1 MRMSAIIE
9 LTPRLEQVAEYI
21 PAGESV
27 IDIGTDHAYLPLSV
41 ILSGKCPS
49 AIAADV
55 RPGPLEAARKHIQE
69 CQAEERVTVRLSNGL
84 DAFLPEEL
92 ECVVMAGMGGRL
104 IAELITRA
112 GNQGRLTCC
121 HTLVLQPQSEPD
133 RVRRALHET
142 GWQIQKEAM
151 IEDRGKFYVVMQAL
165 PGQECYSEEEY
176 EYGRRLFELRDPVF
190 YRVLTEHTEK
200 ERKIIAALQERNDAS
215 ETVRRRLK
223 VLEDTICREER
234 MLRAWDAQ

>member
-1 MRMSAIIE
+1 MRMSASIE

-41 ILSGKCPS
+41 ILSGKCPR

-69 CQAEERVTVRLSNGL
+69 CQAEEKVAVRLSNGL

-92 ECVVMAGMGGRL
+92 ECVVMAGMGGHL
-104 IAELITRA
+104 IAELIARA
-112 GNQGRLTCC
+112 GDQGRLACC

-133 RVRRALHET
+133 RVRRALHEA
-142 GWQIQKEAM
+142 GWQIKKEAM
-151 IEDRGKFYVVMQAL
+151 TEDRGKFYVVMQAV
-165 PGQECYSEEEY
+165 PGQERYSEEEY

-190 YRVLTEHTEK
+190 YRVLTARTEK
-200 ERKIIAALQERNDAS
+200 DRKIRTALQERDNAS
-215 ETVRRRLK
+215 ETVRLRLK
-223 VLEDTICREER
+223 ELDNMIRLEER

>member
-1 MRMSAIIE
+1 MRMSASIE

-41 ILSGKCPS
+41 ILSGKCPR

-69 CQAEERVTVRLSNGL
+69 CQVEEKVAVRLSNGL

-92 ECVVMAGMGGRL
+92 ECVVMAGMGGHL
-104 IAELITRA
+104 IAELIARA
-112 GNQGRLTCC
+112 GDQGRLACC

-133 RVRRALHET
+133 RVRRALHEA
-142 GWQIQKEAM
+142 GWQIKKEAM
-151 IEDRGKFYVVMQAL
+151 TEDRGKFYVVMQAV
-165 PGQECYSEEEY
+165 PGQERYSEEEY

-190 YRVLTEHTEK
+190 YRVLTARTEK
-200 ERKIIAALQERNDAS
+200 DRKIRTALQERDNAS
-215 ETVRRRLK
+215 ETVRLRLK
-223 VLEDTICREER
+223 ELDNMIRLEER

>member
-1 MRMSAIIE
+1 MRMSASIE

-41 ILSGKCPS
+41 ILSGKCPR

-69 CQAEERVTVRLSNGL
+69 CQAEEKVAVRLSNGL

-92 ECVVMAGMGGRL
+92 ECVVMAGMGGHL
-104 IAELITRA
+104 IAELIARA
-112 GNQGRLTCC
+112 GDQGRLACC

-133 RVRRALHET
+133 RVRRALHEA
-142 GWQIQKEAM
+142 GWQIKKEAM
-151 IEDRGKFYVVMQAL
+151 TEDRGKFYVVMQAV
-165 PGQECYSEEEY
+165 PGQERYSEEEY

-190 YRVLTEHTEK
+190 HRVLTARTEK
-200 ERKIIAALQERNDAS
+200 DRKIRTALQERNDAS
-215 ETVRRRLK
+215 ETVRLRLK
-223 VLEDTICREER
+223 ELDDMIRLEER